1 MDCVKKLYDSSDT
14 SDALKRKMGEYFSFN
29 SKKDSINKK
38 VLELIKYGDYDMHQI
53 DDLISIAVQHPKFID
68 EQLKM
73 YKKK

>member
-1 MDCVKKLYDSSDT
+1 
-14 SDALKRKMGEYFSFN
+14 MGEYFSFN